1 MRLPEAVTA
10 AAGSSHHDQDVLTAL
25 VTVPTVEEKPM
36 SSAEKWTSEHL
47 LSSAD
52 RAIHLEQRRA
62 QLLPI
67 VDDLR
72 RLARE
77 MDAEVKEMES
87 IEGDLPGQAKLRAW
101 HVGKPLFKAA
111 DDVER
116 AISDLISFNAR
127 FQKAYE
133 DLPQKREE
141 KRRRKALA
149 KNGQATAIESGQA
162 GTAVQAKDEFG
173 DVFDGLRRG
182 A

>member
-1 MRLPEAVTA
+1 
-10 AAGSSHHDQDVLTAL
+10 
-25 VTVPTVEEKPM
+25 M
-36 SSAEKWTSEHL
+36 SSAEKWTSKHL
-47 LSSAD
+47 LSPVD

-77 MDAEVKEMES
+77 IEAEVKEMES

-116 AISDLISFNAR
+116 AIGDLISFNAR

-133 DLPQKREE
+133 DLPQRREA
-141 KRRRKALA
+141 KRRRKELA
-149 KNGQATAIESGQA
+149 KAGQAEAIESAPASAAPAQR
-162 GTAVQAKDEFG
+162 DDFG

>member
-1 MRLPEAVTA
+1 
-10 AAGSSHHDQDVLTAL
+10 
-25 VTVPTVEEKPM
+25 M
-36 SSAEKWTSEHL
+36 SSAEKWTSAHL
-47 LSSAD
+47 LSPAD

-72 RLARE
+72 RMARE
-77 MDAEVKEMES
+77 MDAELKEMES
-87 IEGDLPGQAKLRAW
+87 IEGDFPGQAKARAW
-101 HVGKPLFKAA
+101 RVGKPLFQAA
-111 DDVER
+111 DDVEK
-116 AISDLISFNAR
+116 ALADLISFNAR

-133 DLPQKREE
+133 ELPQKREE

-149 KNGQATAIESGQA
+149 KNGQAQAIESGPA
-162 GTAVQAKDEFG
+162 GAAPVKAGDQFG

>member
-1 MRLPEAVTA
+1 
-10 AAGSSHHDQDVLTAL
+10 
-25 VTVPTVEEKPM
+25 M

-47 LSSAD
+47 LSPAD

-77 MDAEVKEMES
+77 MDAEVKEMEA
-87 IEGDLPGQAKLRAW
+87 IEGDLPGQARIRAW
-101 HVGKPLFKAA
+101 HVAKPLFKAA
-111 DDVER
+111 DDVEK
-116 AISDLISFNAR
+116 AISDLIAFNAR
-127 FQKAYE
+127 FQKSYE
-133 DLPQKREE
+133 ELPLKREE
-141 KRRRKALA
+141 KRRQKALA
-149 KNGQATAIESGQA
+149 KSGQPGAIESGRA
-162 GTAVQAKDEFG
+162 GTASKDEFG

>member
-1 MRLPEAVTA
+1 
-10 AAGSSHHDQDVLTAL
+10 
-25 VTVPTVEEKPM
+25 M

-47 LSSAD
+47 RSSVD

-77 MDAEVKEMES
+77 MDAEVKEMDA

-101 HVGKPLFKAA
+101 HVAKPLFQAA
-111 DDVER
+111 DDVEK
-116 AISDLISFNAR
+116 ALADLISFNAR

-133 DLPQKREE
+133 ELPKKREQ

-149 KNGQATAIESGQA
+149 KSGQPEAIESGPA

>member
-1 MRLPEAVTA
+1 
-10 AAGSSHHDQDVLTAL
+10 
-25 VTVPTVEEKPM
+25 M
-36 SSAEKWTSEHL
+36 SSAEKWTSKHL
-47 LSSAD
+47 LSPVD

-77 MDAEVKEMES
+77 MEAEVKEMEA
-87 IEGDLPGQAKLRAW
+87 IEGDLLGQAKLRAW
-101 HVGKPLFKAA
+101 HVGRPLFKAA

-133 DLPQKREE
+133 ELPQRREA
-141 KRRRKALA
+141 KRRRKELA
-149 KNGQATAIESGQA
+149 KAGQAGAIESA
-162 GTAVQAKDEFG
+162 PASAVPTQRDEFG
-173 DVFDGLRRG
+173 DVLDGLRKG

>member
-1 MRLPEAVTA
+1 
-10 AAGSSHHDQDVLTAL
+10 
-25 VTVPTVEEKPM
+25 M
-36 SSAEKWTSEHL
+36 SSAAKWTSKHL
-47 LSSAD
+47 LEPGT

-77 MDAEVKEMES
+77 IEAEVKEMES

-116 AISDLISFNAR
+116 AIGDLITFNAR

-133 DLPQKREE
+133 ELPQKREA
-141 KRRRKALA
+141 KRRRKELA
-149 KNGQATAIESGQA
+149 KAGQPEAIESAAASGVPA
-162 GTAVQAKDEFG
+162 SRDEFG
-173 DVFDGLRRG
+173 DVFDGLRKG

>member
-1 MRLPEAVTA
+1 MSA
-10 AAGSSHHDQDVLTAL
+10 AEQ
-25 VTVPTVEEKPM
+25 
-36 SSAEKWTSEHL
+36 WTSEHL
-47 LSSAD
+47 RSSID

-77 MDAEVKEMES
+77 MDAEVKEIDR
-87 IEGDLPGQAKLRAW
+87 IEGDLPGQARIRAW
-101 HVGKPLFKAA
+101 HVAKPLFKAA
-111 DDVER
+111 DDVEQ

-127 FQKAYE
+127 FQRSYE
-133 DLPQKREE
+133 ELPQKREE

-149 KNGQATAIESGQA
+149 KQSKAPAIESGPV
-162 GTAVQAKDEFG
+162 GTAPVKATDEFG
-173 DVFDGLRRG
+173 DVFDGLQRG